1 MLLRFKNKPRN
12 YIILLKRQEL
22 GLQLHKQVRNFL
34 WIINY
39 GKNIISQLPIPTRD
53 EVAFFD
59 KLGIKWSDEVSKL
72 MPPPNIQGELPIRI
86 IVQIILTNAFRH
98 YFYFTGKSCSNK
110 HLIAER
116 IKMEIKNYKFQDLL
130 DLATEIKMNPDKDLP
145 CEKIEQL
152 RNTFAEFQYWLKKY
166 PVDAV
171 PLEV

>member
-1 MLLRFKNKPRN
+1 
-12 YIILLKRQEL
+12 
-22 GLQLHKQVRNFL
+22 
-34 WIINY
+34 
-39 GKNIISQLPIPTRD
+39 
-53 EVAFFD
+53 
-59 KLGIKWSDEVSKL
+59 
-72 MPPPNIQGELPIRI
+72 MPLPNIQGELPIRI

-130 DLATEIKMNPDKDLP
+130 DLATEIMMNRDKDLP
-145 CEKIEQL
+145 CEKIKQL